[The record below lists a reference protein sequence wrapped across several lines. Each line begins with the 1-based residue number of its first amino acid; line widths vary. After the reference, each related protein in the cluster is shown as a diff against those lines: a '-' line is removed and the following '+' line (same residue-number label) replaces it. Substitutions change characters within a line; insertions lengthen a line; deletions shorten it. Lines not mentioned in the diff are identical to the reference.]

1 LLSVLTRSFPGIF
14 SHFFEINEKE
24 IASKI
29 KTNQLHVTNQL
40 KELEKF
46 GLIDINWKSNLP
58 TVTLLHERLP
68 NDYINLSTEVYSH
81 RKQVAFDR
89 LSSVIDFLKDSNVCR
104 QKKILNY
111 FNQVSNDCGHCDICM
126 SKKTKNSLNGI
137 ENEILNSLGKNQT
150 LNELFSIINRPEK
163 DIILAIQQL
172 ILSEKVFENNGTYCK
187 KQ

>member
-1 LLSVLTRSFPGIF
+1 
-14 SHFFEINEKE
+14 
-24 IASKI
+24 
-29 KTNQLHVTNQL
+29 
-40 KELEKF
+40 
-46 GLIDINWKSNLP
+46 
-58 TVTLLHERLP
+58 
-68 NDYINLSTEVYSH
+68 
-81 RKQVAFDR
+81 
-89 LSSVIDFLKDSNVCR
+89 
-104 QKKILNY
+104 
-111 FNQVSNDCGHCDICM
+111 M